1 MPKDKSKKKA
11 AEPEVI
17 ETPAPEV
24 KGKKKDKG
32 DKAPKEKP
40 KPGAG
45 DLVGPGS
52 GGNFVAKDL
61 VGELLLITPTELVED
76 MVTSASKDPSDAIRA
91 DIVVLDKKKPAKS
104 DVIEGGLIFQKVLQG
119 QLRDSLAKGTRVVG
133 TLIQDEASKKAG
145 QSAPY
150 RLTAPTDADIDV
162 ARQYLDAL
170 NPLR

>member
-11 AEPEVI
+11 AEPDI
-17 ETPAPEV
+17 ETPAT
-24 KGKKKDKG
+24 KSKDGKKDKG
-32 DKAPKEKP
+32 EKADKP
-40 KPGAG
+40 KASAG

-52 GGNFVAKDL
+52 GGNFVAKD
-61 VGELLLITPTELVED
+61 VIGELLLITPTELVKD
-76 MVTSASKDPSDAIRA
+76 MQTSASKDPSDAIRA
-91 DIVVLDKKKPAKS
+91 DIVVLDKKTPKKS
-104 DVIEGGLIFQKVLQG
+104 EVIEGGLIFQKVLQG
-119 QLRDSLAKGTRVVG
+119 QLRESLAKGTRVVG

>member
-11 AEPEVI
+11 AEPDII
-17 ETPAPEV
+17 ETPA
-24 KGKKKDKG
+24 KAKK
-32 DKAPKEKP
+32 DKAPKEKARP
-40 KPGAG
+40 SAG

-52 GGNFVAKDL
+52 GGNFVAAE
-61 VGELLLITPTELVED
+61 VIGELLLITPTALEED
-76 MVTSASKDPSDAIRA
+76 VVTANGTSDAIRA
-91 DIVVLDKKKPAKS
+91 DIVVLDKKKPARS
-104 DVIEGGLIFQKVLQG
+104 EVIEGGLIFQKVLQG

>member
-11 AEPEVI
+11 AEPDI
-17 ETPAPEV
+17 IDTPAPDT
-24 KGKKKDKG
+24 KGGKKDKKG
-32 DKAPKEKP
+32 HHDDGKP
-40 KPGAG
+40 QAHAG

-52 GGNFVAKDL
+52 GGNFVAKD
-61 VGELLLITPTELVED
+61 VIGELLLITPTALEED
-76 MVTSASKDPSDAIRA
+76 VVTANGTSDAIRA
-91 DIVVLDKKKPAKS
+91 DIVVLDRKKPAKS
-104 DVIEGGLIFQKVLQG
+104 EVIEGGLVFQKVLQG

-150 RLTAPTDADIDV
+150 RLTAPSDEDIQV
-162 ARQYLDAL
+162 ARQYLDTL